1 MLKLFILTYGGIL
14 MIKEIQGKVLL
25 SKNKLPSSWFGCR
38 YLFNIYRGCEHKCI
52 YCDSRSLCYRIENF
66 DDLNIKVNAPS
77 LLEKELKSRRKKG
90 TIGTGSMSD
99 PYTLSEKKYML
110 TRKCLEIISNYN
122 YPVHITTKS
131 NLILRDV
138 DILSEINKIYAS
150 VAMTITTSDDV
161 LSKIIEPYAPSSS
174 ERFKALGVLSSL
186 GICTSITLM
195 PVLPFLEDNEK
206 NILEIV
212 SKADYYGVRHI
223 VPFLGMTM
231 RDRQKAY
238 FYKKLDENF
247 PGIRDKYEKKFND
260 RYECLDNNIKKL
272 NNSLFEACNKYNI
285 SLKMPSYDNKLT
297 SIQLSFLK

>member
-1 MLKLFILTYGGIL
+1 
-14 MIKEIQGKVLL
+14 MINEIQGKVLL
-25 SKNKLPSSWFGCR
+25 SKNKYPSGWFGCN

-66 DDLNIKVNAPS
+66 DDLNIKINSAS
-77 LLEKELKSRRKKG
+77 LLENELKSRRKKG

-110 TRKCLEIISNYN
+110 TRKCLEIILKYN

-131 NLILRDV
+131 NLILRDA

-150 VAMTITTSDDV
+150 AAMTITTSDDA

-174 ERFKALGVLSSL
+174 DRFKALGVLSSL

-212 SKADYYGVRHI
+212 NKADYYGVKHI

-247 PGIRDKYEKKFND
+247 PGIRDKYEKKYND

-272 NNSLFEACNKYNI
+272 NHLLLDACNKYNI
-285 SLKMPSYDNKLT
+285 SLKMPSYDEKLT
-297 SIQLSFLK
+297 NIQLSFLK

>member
-1 MLKLFILTYGGIL
+1 

-25 SKNKLPSSWFGCR
+25 SKNKYPSSWFGCR

-52 YCDSRSLCYRIENF
+52 YCDSMSLCYRIENF
-66 DDLNIKVNAPS
+66 DELNIKINSPS
-77 LLEKELKSRRKKG
+77 LLENELKSRRKKG

-99 PYTLSEKKYML
+99 PYTLSEKKYMI
-110 TRKCLEIISNYN
+110 TRKCLEIISKYN

-131 NLILRDV
+131 NLILRDI

-150 VAMTITTSDDV
+150 VAMTITTSDDS
-161 LSKIIEPYAPSSS
+161 LAKIIEPYAPSSS
-174 ERFKALGVLSSL
+174 DRFKALGVLSSL

-195 PVLPFLEDNEK
+195 PVLPFLEDDEK

-212 SKADYYGVRHI
+212 NKADYYGVKHI

-238 FYKKLDENF
+238 FYQKLDENF
-247 PGIRDKYEKKFND
+247 PGIRDKYEKKYKDNYKCF
-260 RYECLDNNIKKL
+260 DNNMNKL
-272 NNSLFEACNKYNI
+272 GNLLLEACNKYNI
-285 SLKMPSYDNKLT
+285 SLKMPSYDEKLT
-297 SIQLSFLK
+297 NIQLSFLE